1 MCALPVIGSSSGTTG
16 ISASYLNQLISQT
29 MALQSRPLDLLK
41 QEQDRLEV
49 QRAVFQ
55 DLQGLLNNLRSQAQK
70 LSSTS
75 SSALYV
81 LGQKKA
87 TSSDTAFLTASA
99 FSTASPG
106 SYTITDITLA
116 QAHQVR
122 SDRQF
127 AYIDEALGLSGRF
140 ALGGAAARSAQLQ
153 NGDATVTGVATDS
166 VASGQTELGSG
177 DYYVEYRYESGNWQ
191 FRLVD
196 SQGNG
201 VSIRNAGTTGEYTST
216 WQSLADAQAEGTY
229 DTGRG
234 LKITFGEDP
243 AAGKLRPDAP
253 KITYEAQGALIVVE
267 ATHSLRDI
275 QNAINRATYAEGHG
289 VRATIVDNYLLLT
302 ALSTGA
308 SRAIRAEDV
317 EGDVLSSASGLALL
331 QDPEGSAWRVTLQNA
346 ADASLKVNDIVVTR
360 DRNTGL
366 DNIISG
372 VTLNLLKATEAGAR
386 ITLTVEDDN
395 AAVVS
400 QINSFISTFNQVT
413 SYLQA
418 KTATTQNS
426 DGKTYTRG
434 ALAGDSV
441 FTRLRYD
448 LMSDMVQSVDDL
460 SPDAPTS
467 LREIGLTLS
476 PTNLQLSLSDSA
488 ALNQALATKRSGVAE
503 LLDAV
508 VKRLSDRLAVF
519 TGSDGTSGLL
529 SNSITNL
536 DKQKKDLSQRIARMQ
551 DRLSAQEQLLTKK
564 YAMLLNQMAQIQ
576 SQTYY
581 LGMFYNRQY

>member
-1 MCALPVIGSSSGTTG
+1 MCPLPVIGSGSGTTG

-75 SSALYV
+75 SSASYV

-253 KITYEAQGALIVVE
+253 KITYEAQGAVIVVE

-400 QINSFISTFNQVT
+400 QINTFISTFNQVT

-441 FTRLRYD
+441 FARLRYD

>member
-1 MCALPVIGSSSGTTG
+1 MCALPVIGSGSGTTG

-29 MALQSRPLDLLK
+29 MALQSRPLELLK

-55 DLQGLLNNLRSQAQK
+55 DLQNFLSNLRSQAEK
-70 LSSTS
+70 LSSAS
-75 SSALYV
+75 SSTSYV

-87 TSSDTAFLTASA
+87 TSSDTTFLTASA
-99 FSTASPG
+99 LSTAAPG

-116 QAHQVR
+116 RAHQVR

-153 NGDATVTGVATDS
+153 NGDTTVTGVSTDS

-177 DYYVEYRYESGNWQ
+177 DYYVEYRYESGAWQ

-196 SQGNG
+196 TQGNG
-201 VSIRNAGTTGEYTST
+201 VSIRNAGTTDEYTST
-216 WQSLADAQAEGTY
+216 WQNLADAQAEGTY

-243 AAGKLRPDAP
+243 TSGKLRPDAP
-253 KITYEAQGALIVVE
+253 KITYEAQGAEIVVE
-267 ATHSLRDI
+267 ATDTLQDI
-275 QNAINRATYAEGHG
+275 QNAINQATYAEGHA
-289 VRATIVDNYLLLT
+289 VRATIVDNYLVLT

-308 SRAIRAEDV
+308 SHTIQAEDI
-317 EGDVLSSASGLALL
+317 EGTVLSDASGLALL
-331 QDPEGSAWRVTLQNA
+331 QDPEGSAWRVTLQSA

-360 DRNTGL
+360 ERNTGL

-372 VTLNLLKATEAGAR
+372 VTLNLLKATETGQS

-395 AAVVS
+395 AAVVN
-400 QINSFISTFNQVT
+400 QVNAFISTFNQVT

-448 LMSDMVQSVDDL
+448 LMSDMIRSVDGL

-467 LREIGLTLS
+467 LREIGITLS
-476 PTNLQLSLSDSA
+476 ETTLQLTLSDSA
-488 ALNQALATKRSGVAE
+488 ALNQALATNHDGVAE

-508 VKRLSDRLAVF
+508 MARLLDRLNTF

-529 SNSITNL
+529 STSITTL
-536 DKQKKDLSQRIARMQ
+536 DNQKKSLSSRIASMEA
-551 DRLSAQEQLLTKK
+551 RLRAQEQLLTRK
-564 YAMLLNQMAQIQ
+564 YAMLLAQLAQIQ
-576 SQTYY
+576 SQSYY
-581 LGMFYNRQY
+581 LGMLYNLQY